1 MIISVTGH
9 RPDKLYGYDLSDKR
23 WQELKNQIK
32 DILKSNNCT
41 EAITGMALGVDTIF
55 ALAVLELKDEGYDIS
70 LHCAIPCQGHSSKW
84 PSKSKKQYDEILKKA
99 DKVVLVSDEPYKP
112 WLMQKRNQYMVDLSE
127 KVIAVFDGTNGG
139 TKNCVDYAK
148 KKNKDI
154 ILIEPVK

>member
-32 DILKSNNCT
+32 NTLKSNNCT

-127 KVIAVFDGTNGG
+127 KVIAVFDGTKGG

>member
-32 DILKSNNCT
+32 NTLKSNNCT

-70 LHCAIPCQGHSSKW
+70 LQQLTFLHT
-84 PSKSKKQYDEILKKA
+84 QYKA
-99 DKVVLVSDEPYKP
+99 PYK
-112 WLMQKRNQYMVDLSE
+112 
-127 KVIAVFDGTNGG
+127 
-139 TKNCVDYAK
+139 
-148 KKNKDI
+148 
-154 ILIEPVK
+154 